1 MCMYKRTIL
10 SNSPTPNTCQLLGPV
25 SLLIQFLMGTL
36 VVSVLLIKRQYEH
49 PRRKLVVWGYDTAK
63 QIGGALGIHFI
74 NLGFSILKDRR
85 RRRIRGI
92 GMMSG
97 GSNNNPLF
105 SMLVSLFTTVIG
117 QGQRPEPEDDQ
128 CDWFFLNLLMDTTV
142 GIPVLWL
149 NLRIT
154 EIVLRYFGV
163 SNIESGNYFACDEG
177 DTEEIDV
184 EDESGG
190 TPFVHGKH
198 RKLLFSAFFKQF
210 SIFMFGLLATKSVVF
225 LMLTEFEGV
234 AVWFANLVLGW
245 ADPWPDF
252 QVFLVMFVSPILL
265 NCFQYCC
272 IDSIIKVHGTNF
284 HIDSFEPQTLLPLPG
299 VDNNGNDD
307 DDDNNMTDVYGPT
320 DGFGSRSDEYSKM
333 LENLGSKK
341 NGLTMYGSTN

>member
-1 MCMYKRTIL
+1 
-10 SNSPTPNTCQLLGPV
+10 
-25 SLLIQFLMGTL
+25 MGTL

-74 NLGFSILKDRR
+74 NLGFSILKERR
-85 RRRIRGI
+85 RRRGRRGM
-92 GMMSG
+92 GMGMASE
-97 GSNNNPLF
+97 GSNTNPLF
-105 SMLVSLFTTVIG
+105 SMLVSLFTTAID
-117 QGQRPEPEDDQ
+117 QGQKPQPEDDQ

-154 EIVLRYFGV
+154 ETVLRYFGV
-163 SNIESGNYFACDEG
+163 SNIESGNYFACDEA

-184 EDESGG
+184 EEESGG
-190 TPFVHGKH
+190 MPFARSRH

-210 SIFMFGLLATKSVVF
+210 SIFMFGLLATKSMVF

-284 HIDSFEPQTLLPLPG
+284 HIDSFEPQTLLPPPG
-299 VDNNGNDD
+299 VDNNGD
-307 DDDNNMTDVYGPT
+307 DDDNNMADVYGPT
-320 DGFGSRSDEYSKM
+320 DGFGLRSDEYSKM

-341 NGLTMYGSTN
+341 NVLATYGSTN

>member
-1 MCMYKRTIL
+1 M
-10 SNSPTPNTCQLLGPV
+10 V
-25 SLLIQFLMGTL
+25 
-36 VVSVLLIKRQYEH
+36 
-49 PRRKLVVWGYDTAK
+49 D
-63 QIGGALGIHFI
+63 
-74 NLGFSILKDRR
+74 
-85 RRRIRGI
+85 
-92 GMMSG
+92 
-97 GSNNNPLF
+97 
-105 SMLVSLFTTVIG
+105 
-117 QGQRPEPEDDQ
+117 
-128 CDWFFLNLLMDTTV
+128 
-142 GIPVLWL
+142 
-149 NLRIT
+149 LRIT

-184 EDESGG
+184 EDEGG
-190 TPFVHGKH
+190 STPFVHGKH